1 MSKSTAAVLPAY
13 CFSNVIEP
21 CSAKPLVFDRHYL
34 LYCAQGSIRIEVD
47 NLAWVLPPSR
57 ALWIPA
63 NTKITVDIKQRV
75 QCCSLLFDTA
85 SFASPFEQCQVLTLP
100 TLLKDMILHSKIWGP
115 DRSVA
120 DELAQH
126 FFAAIVQMCGQLKE
140 QPFALWVPRGQSERV
155 RKALDYT
162 QQHLSEP
169 VTLVQIAAQV
179 GSTERSLSRLFMRE
193 TNMRWSHI
201 QRQMRM
207 IKAIELLS
215 NSQDKVLTVSL
226 SVGYQSL
233 SSFNRA
239 FKEFTGFTPK
249 VFQAQFYEN

>member
-1 MSKSTAAVLPAY
+1 MSQPTAVLPAY
-13 CFSNVIEP
+13 CFSNAIEP

-34 LYCAQGSIRIEVD
+34 LYCAKGSIRIEVD
-47 NLAWVLPPSR
+47 NLSWILPPSR

-63 NTKITVDIKQRV
+63 NTSIKVDIKQRV
-75 QCCSLLFDTA
+75 QCCSLLFDTE
-85 SFASPFEQCQVLTLP
+85 SFASPFEQCQVLALP
-100 TLLKDMILHSKIWGP
+100 VLLKDMILHSKVWGP
-115 DRSVA
+115 DRPFA

-140 QPFALWVPRGQSERV
+140 QPFALWVPRGQSGRV
-155 RKALDYT
+155 RQALDYT
-162 QQHLSEP
+162 QQYLSEP
-169 VTLVQIAAQV
+169 ITLAHIAQQV

-207 IKAIELLS
+207 IQAIELLS
-215 NSQDKVLTVSL
+215 NSQDKVLTISL
-226 SVGYQSL
+226 TVGYQSL

-239 FKEFTGFTPK
+239 FKEFTSLTPK
-249 VFQAQFYEN
+249 EFRAQFYE